1 MHQTVQPAV
10 TRYRITSIDFLR
22 GLVMIIMAL
31 DHTRDFFHFQSFT
44 GDPLNLATT
53 SPLLYFTR
61 WITHY
66 CAPVF
71 VFLSGTSVY
80 LQSLR
85 KTKKELGVFL
95 VKRGLWLILIELFIM
110 SFAFSFD
117 VTYSIF
123 FLQTIWAIGISMVIL
138 GLILWLPYT
147 AIFII
152 GMVIV
157 FGHNLLDFA
166 EQKQMGG
173 FGFGWSLLHHQNS
186 FHLWGNHTLLIFYPF
201 LPWTGLMLLGYCL
214 GKLFGRDV
222 DPARRRKV
230 LTTLGLLIILFF
242 ILLRWANVYGDP
254 SQWSTQKNS
263 FFTFLSFINT
273 TKYPPSLQYMC
284 MTIGP
289 ALLILALFETIQNK
303 FTRVITVYGRVP
315 FLYYILHFYVLHTLC
330 MILFLTRGHTFNEGL
345 HPTGSPF
352 NFVNAGE
359 GYHLRQVYLIWIG
372 VVALLYPICK
382 WFSNYK
388 LTHKNWWLSYL

>member
-352 NFVNAGE
+352 NFVNGGE
-359 GYHLRQVYLIWIG
+359 GYHLWQVYLIWIG